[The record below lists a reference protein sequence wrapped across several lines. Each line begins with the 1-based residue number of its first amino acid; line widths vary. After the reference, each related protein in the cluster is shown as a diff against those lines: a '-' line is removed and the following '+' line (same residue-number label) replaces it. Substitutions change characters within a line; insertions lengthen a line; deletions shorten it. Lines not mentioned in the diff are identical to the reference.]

1 MRSLGLLLT
10 LTCLGSGGALL
21 IGRQLLQQRAW
32 PDPLTPV
39 ATLEAQRRFEPDP
52 VRRRQAALLLV
63 AAEEERPEPG
73 RGSPAGLAAAKPPG
87 DGQAGDPQRIAR
99 LLRNQGWGRDPL
111 AAVALKRA
119 AQSASRTGDQTGSAR
134 LWGQL
139 LARFPGHPA
148 SADALYTLGR
158 DQPALRQ
165 RLLSRFPAHPAALA
179 AALEAG
185 AQGAVHLARWGP
197 RWPGAGPVI
206 ASACGPAPEGQPSQ
220 PSLSG
225 EHRDLLARSLVSL
238 GNLDGAERCL
248 AGASGSPATQLEW
261 GRLLIRSPD
270 SRDEGEALL
279 LDLAQQHPASGA
291 AAEATVLL
299 AESTTTSSLERLA
312 ELPAPLQE
320 SAAVQARRALV
331 VGQTSS
337 AVAVLQRWPRDPA
350 SWELQWRLARE
361 RLLREDWRG
370 AAVLLGTSA
379 LDPAV
384 LPAPL
389 DARRRF
395 WLALSQWQQGQRP
408 EARAGWAA
416 LLARHPGGYYG
427 WRASRRLGRG
437 DIDLDPATA
446 PPLTPSQWRPL
457 NSGLEHLDQLWRLG
471 QRLEAWEQWRS
482 DRATEGLDG
491 PGRLLLEGRLRR
503 GVGDHWT
510 GLSQLE
516 QARLQLRADQCP
528 AVKQVAQSLVEPAFS
543 DELHRAGSRAGV
555 APTLLAAVAR
565 QESRFSTAV
574 RSPAG
579 AVGLLQLLPDT
590 AAELAGGPLDAGALE
605 DPQRNADLG
614 ARYLSGLM
622 RRWERNPLLV
632 TASYNAGPSAVTE
645 WIGPW
650 LETIPELW
658 VEAIPFPETR
668 IYVKKVMGNLWD
680 VQGRGLP
687 VCP

>member
-1 MRSLGLLLT
+1 MRSLALLLT
-10 LTCLGSGGALL
+10 LTCLGSGAALVL
-21 IGRQLLQQRAW
+21 GRQLLQQRPW
-32 PDPLTPV
+32 PDPLTP
-39 ATLEAQRRFEPDP
+39 AAALEAQRRFEPDP
-52 VRRRQAALLLV
+52 VRRREAALLLV
-63 AAEEERPEPG
+63 AAEEARIEAA
-73 RGSPAGLAAAKPPG
+73 RGSQAGRTDANPAG
-87 DGQAGDPQRIAR
+87 DGQTGDPQRIAK

-111 AAVALKRA
+111 AAVVLKRA
-119 AQSASRTGDQTGSAR
+119 AQSANRTGDQAGSGR
-134 LWGQL
+134 LWQQL
-139 LARFPGHPA
+139 LGRFPSHPA
-148 SADALYTLGR
+148 SADALYMLGR

-179 AALEAG
+179 AALESGPA
-185 AQGAVHLARWGP
+185 GAVHLARWGA
-197 RWPGAGPVI
+197 RWPGADPVL
-206 ASACGPAPEGQPSQ
+206 ASACDPEHKGQPSQ
-220 PSLSG
+220 ASLSG
-225 EHRDLLARSLVSL
+225 QDRDLLARSLVSL
-238 GNLDGAERCL
+238 GNLEAAERCL
-248 AGASGSPATQLEW
+248 DGKAGSPATQLER
-261 GRLLIRSPD
+261 GRLLIRNPD

-279 LDLAQQHPASGA
+279 LALAQQHPTSPAASQA
-291 AAEATVLL
+291 ATLL
-299 AESTTTSSLERLA
+299 AESTSSSSLERLG

-350 SWELQWRLARE
+350 SWELQWQLARE
-361 RLLREDWRG
+361 RLLQEDWRG

-384 LPAPL
+384 LPAPV

-427 WRASRRLGRG
+427 WRASLRLGRG

-446 PPLTPSQWRPL
+446 PPLLAPPWRPL
-457 NSGLEHLDQLWRLG
+457 GSGLADLDQLWRLG
-471 QRLEAWEQWRS
+471 QQLEAWEQWRD
-482 DRATEGLDG
+482 DRADRNLEG
-491 PGRLLLEGRLRR
+491 PERLLLEGRLRR

-516 QARLQLRADQCP
+516 QAKLQLRADQCP
-528 AVKQVAQSLVEPAFS
+528 SVKQVAQSLAEPAFS
-543 DELHRAGSRAGV
+543 AELNRAGRQAGV

-574 RSPAG
+574 RSAAG
-579 AVGLLQLLPDT
+579 AVGLLQLLPET
-590 AAELAGGPLDAGALE
+590 AAELASGPLAPGALE

-614 ARYLSGLM
+614 ARYLSQLM
-622 RRWERNPLLV
+622 TQWEKNPLLV
-632 TASYNAGPSAVTE
+632 AASYNAGPTAVAD
-645 WIGPW
+645 WLGPR
-650 LETIPELW
+650 LDTIPELW

-668 IYVKKVMGNLWD
+668 IYVKKVLGNLWD
-680 VQGRGLP
+680 VQGQGVP